1 MVLVTEHTQGVLDAQ
16 DLSGR
21 YMGKYLYIVEPGE
34 HYYVAPHPEGG
45 NVTYVRVPSPHWQEI
60 IMIQHKKNGD
70 VKVRTTFPGGGA
82 YEREFGGSDLVEVAE
97 AVAL

>member
-1 MVLVTEHTQGVLDAQ
+1 MTEHTQGVLWAQ

-21 YMGKYLYIVEPGE
+21 YMGKYLHIEEPGE
-34 HYYVAPHPEGG
+34 HHVAVTLLASG

-60 IMIQHKKNGD
+60 VMIQHKKNGF
-70 VKVRTTFPGGGA
+70 VKVRTTFPGGSS

>member
-1 MVLVTEHTQGVLDAQ
+1 MTELTQGILWAQ

-21 YMGKYLYIVEPGE
+21 YMGKYLYIDEPGE
-34 HYYVAPHPEGG
+34 HHVAHHPEGG
-45 NVTYVRVPSPHWQEI
+45 NVTYIPEPSPRWQEI

>member
-1 MVLVTEHTQGVLDAQ
+1 MTEHTQGILEAQ

-21 YMGKYLYIVEPGE
+21 YMGKYLYIDEPGE
-34 HYYVAPHPEGG
+34 RYGAHHPEGG
-45 NVTYVRVPSPHWQEI
+45 RVTYVRMPSPHWQEI

-70 VKVRTTFPGGGA
+70 VKVRTTFPGGSA